1 MKVSVLVPVY
11 NLERFIE
18 PCLESLLTQEVD
30 FDFEVIA
37 IDDGSCD
44 GSWALMQKLAARYPQ
59 LRALQNPQNMG
70 LARTQKRLLSEA
82 RGDYIAYV
90 DGDDLALPGK
100 LQTQAAY
107 LDAHPTCMLCYH
119 EADMFDDETGAT
131 IKLFTQGFYNFRY
144 LRPVGDISDLIRY
157 GCFVNASSIMFRRH
171 ERMAEAIDEG
181 CKIILDYPWHILN
194 LSLRPGTLDFIPEVL
209 GRYRFHVQSFGG
221 QTRQSP
227 ERREQSLRDLLRAC
241 DNAASWGAPA
251 ELIAQ
256 GRAHHL
262 YSAAL
267 YFLRQGDTARF
278 AHLIELSVAE
288 VATLAPGWFFDARH
302 QLAWEHKGEPSL
314 VSQQLFG
321 VTI

>member
-18 PCLESLLTQEVD
+18 PCLEGLLTQEAD
-30 FDFEVIA
+30 FDYEVIA
-37 IDDGSCD
+37 IDDGSRD
-44 GSWALMQKLAARYPQ
+44 GSWDIMQRLAARYPQ

-256 GRAHHL
+256 GAPITSILRLSISCVLVTQRAL
-262 YSAAL
+262 C
-267 YFLRQGDTARF
+267 T
-278 AHLIELSVAE
+278 
-288 VATLAPGWFFDARH
+288 
-302 QLAWEHKGEPSL
+302 
-314 VSQQLFG
+314 
-321 VTI
+321 